1 MVEYNILFYVYVLEL
16 EDNKFYVGKTN
27 NPNTRLGEHVM
38 NNELKGMGSSWTRQ
52 YKPLKV
58 LDIIKCYDILD
69 EDFTTI
75 RYMKDKGIDNVRGG
89 SFCELN
95 LPKECIYTLEKIM
108 TGSSD
113 KCYYCNSIE
122 HYINNCPEKY
132 KMRKIKKIVKQ
143 KNVKSTDIPKNRIL
157 KYYGTTKL
165 INNSNI
171 FNDKINNYICS
182 YCDKSFSNYNE
193 KKKHEDILCEKNYKI
208 KDLEKG
214 IDDIIKN
221 YSNIS

>member
-1 MVEYNILFYVYVLEL
+1 MTENNILFYVYVLEL
-16 EDNKFYVGKTN
+16 ESNKFYVGKTN

-38 NNELKGMGSSWTRQ
+38 NVELKGSGSSWTRQ

-58 LDIIKCYDILD
+58 LDIIKCYNVLD

-95 LPKECIYTLEKIM
+95 LPKECVYTIEKII

-113 KCYYCNSIE
+113 KCYYCNSSE
-122 HYINNCPEKY
+122 HYVNMCPEKD
-132 KMRKIKKIVKQ
+132 KRRKVKKIPKSKIVK
-143 KNVKSTDIPKNRIL
+143 SSDIPKNRIL

-165 INNSNI
+165 INNSNL
-171 FNDKINNYICS
+171 FNDNVISYICS
-182 YCDKSFSNYNE
+182 YCNKSFSTSDA
-193 KKKHEDILCEKNYKI
+193 KKKHEDILCDKNYKI

-214 IDDIIKN
+214 IDDILKH
-221 YSNIS
+221 YSNN